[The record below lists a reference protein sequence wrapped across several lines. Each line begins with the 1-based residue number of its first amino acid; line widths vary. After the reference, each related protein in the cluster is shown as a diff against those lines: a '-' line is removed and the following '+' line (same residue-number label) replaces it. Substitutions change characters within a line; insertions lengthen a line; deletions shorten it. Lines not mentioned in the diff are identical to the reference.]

1 MRKGRYLLILLAVAL
16 GFTFGASSS
25 GFAARAKKPKIL
37 VGLQLYTV
45 RDDCAKDFPGVIARE
60 LHHTTQ
66 GEWMVLLRF
75 KDQSSMDLF
84 LKRLKDDPDTS
95 FKTYGSLIEH
105 STMRIDFAWRRH

>member
-1 MRKGRYLLILLAVAL
+1 MNTSEYIEVARFRTRAGVSDAEFLAAEQAVRAGLL
-16 GFTFGASSS
+16 
-25 GFAARAKKPKIL
+25 
-37 VGLQLYTV
+37 
-45 RDDCAKDFPGVIARE
+45 KDFPGVIARE